1 MLWTPI
7 PKSLSA
13 HVIWLFSY
21 LVKMLCGDRSF
32 VAISVQV
39 IWLFGR
45 NSMWGSYL
53 QIIGLFSYLVDILCG
68 GPFFVATS
76 VQVIWLFG
84 YLVEIIC

>member
-1 MLWTPI
+1 
-7 PKSLSA
+7 
-13 HVIWLFSY
+13 
-21 LVKMLCGDRSF
+21 MLCGDRDF
-32 VAISVQV
+32 VAIGVLV

-68 GPFFVATS
+68 GLFFVATS

>member
-1 MLWTPI
+1 MWRPL
-7 PKSLSA
+7 LC
-13 HVIWLFSY
+13 SY
-21 LVKMLCGDRSF
+21 VCPGYL
-32 VAISVQV
+32 V

-84 YLVEIIC
+84 YLAEILCKDPS